1 MRALMRLYLVT
12 LAFFSLMWLVV
23 SLLPRYAVVLGADPA
38 LIGLIVSAT
47 SLSAMATRIFFG
59 IMADRYSRTLL
70 MRLGILLLSTSY
82 LTFYL
87 SEAPEHL
94 VVGRLIQGLAIASFI
109 PSSIASVVDE
119 AEPGK
124 VSRVLSFRALM
135 ISLGYVAGPI
145 VGGILSDLMGYKSVF
160 IIASITSLTLIPLT
174 KFRDNG
180 VNTSWDRYFLKNSLL
195 KVVKERKFILIFIST
210 SLQTVVSASAIPF
223 LSSYLK
229 LVGYS
234 DTDAGLLTATYGL
247 SSIVAR
253 VVISFITDEYAGLL
267 ALLGLGLNAIG
278 LIWLSM
284 ALLPP
289 HAYIPLTI
297 IGLGDSFYIP
307 TTQTLVLADSDIRI
321 RASLTSIYAIAWDLG
336 MVAGPI
342 ITGTLITLTGDYP
355 TSFMYLTVFVTLS
368 ITALAL
374 SKTCKSI

>member
-94 VVGRLIQGLAIASFI
+94 IVGRLIQGLAIASFI

-174 KFRDNG
+174 KFQDNG

-289 HAYIPLTI
+289 HTYIPLTI

-336 MVAGPI
+336 TVAGPI
-342 ITGTLITLTGDYP
+342 ITGTLITLTGDYS

-368 ITALAL
+368 ITVLAL
-374 SKTCKSI
+374 SKTCK